1 MDLDSVFDTGALK
14 RTRVLV
20 HGLVQG
26 VFFRENVRRHAEA
39 AHLSGWVRNTSD
51 GTVEAVFEGDP
62 DGVDVLV
69 LSCRRGP
76 RGARVDRIEVIEEAP
91 QGIDGF
97 RVG

>member
-1 MDLDSVFDTGALK
+1 MDSVFDTGSLK

-20 HGLVQG
+20 HGFVQG

-39 AHLSGWVRNTSD
+39 ARLAGSVRNTSD

-62 DGVDVLV
+62 DSVDELV
-69 LSCRRGP
+69 LYCRRGP